1 MLIDADKRLVERV
14 GAGERRALAKA
25 ITLLESTQPQH
36 QERASAVLDAL
47 LPQTGNSLRLGIS
60 GAPGVGKSTF
70 IETLGLTLIAQG
82 HKVAVLAVDPS
93 STVTGG
99 SILGDKTRMERLSL
113 SDAAYIRPTPSSGA
127 LGGVAE
133 RTRETIL
140 LCEAAGFDVVLVE
153 TVGVGQS
160 EITAAGMTDLFVLL
174 QQPNAG
180 DDLQAMKKGVMER
193 ADIVVVNKSDL
204 DDTAAARA
212 ELQIAGALR
221 ALQASGNP
229 ARAEANSIT
238 PVLRLSAQTGAGT
251 DAFWKQVSEL
261 HAVRRADGRFAARRR
276 EQTLNWMWELVNAN
290 LLAEFRRHPAV
301 SAALPQI
308 VAAVTQTQLA
318 PASAARTLLDLFGS

>member
-1 MLIDADKRLVERV
+1 MLIDADKRLVESV
-14 GAGERRALAKA
+14 GTGDRRALAKA

-47 LPQTGNSLRLGIS
+47 LPRTGNSLRLGIS

-82 HKVAVLAVDPS
+82 NRVAVLAVDPS

-99 SILGDKTRMERLSL
+99 SILGDKTRMERLSM
-113 SDAAYIRPTPSSGA
+113 SDAAFIRPTPSSGA

-160 EITAAGMTDLFVLL
+160 EIAAAGMTDLFVLL

-180 DDLQAMKKGVMER
+180 DDLQAMKRGVMER
-193 ADIVVVNKSDL
+193 ADIVVVNKADL

-229 ARAEANSIT
+229 ARAEANAIN
-238 PVLRLSAQTGAGT
+238 PVLRLSAQTGAGM

-261 HAVRRADGRFAARRR
+261 HAARRADGRCAARRR
-276 EQTLNWMWELVNAN
+276 EQALNWMWELVNAN

-301 SAALPQI
+301 SAALPETL
-308 VAAVTQTQLA
+308 AAVTRAELA
-318 PASAARTLLDLFGS
+318 PASAARALLDLFGS

>member
-14 GAGERRALAKA
+14 GAGDRRAVAKA

-36 QERASAVLDAL
+36 QERASALLDAL
-47 LPQTGNSLRLGIS
+47 LPRTGNSLRLGIS

-70 IETLGLTLIAQG
+70 IETLGLALIAQG

-99 SILGDKTRMERLSL
+99 SILGDKTRMERLSM

-160 EITAAGMTDLFVLL
+160 EINAAGMTDLFVLL
-174 QQPNAG
+174 QLPNA
-180 DDLQAMKKGVMER
+180 
-193 ADIVVVNKSDL
+193 
-204 DDTAAARA
+204 
-212 ELQIAGALR
+212 
-221 ALQASGNP
+221 
-229 ARAEANSIT
+229 
-238 PVLRLSAQTGAGT
+238 
-251 DAFWKQVSEL
+251 
-261 HAVRRADGRFAARRR
+261 
-276 EQTLNWMWELVNAN
+276 
-290 LLAEFRRHPAV
+290 
-301 SAALPQI
+301 
-308 VAAVTQTQLA
+308 
-318 PASAARTLLDLFGS
+318 

>member
-1 MLIDADKRLVERV
+1 MLIDTDKRLVERV
-14 GAGERRALAKA
+14 GAGDRRAVAKA

-47 LPQTGNSLRLGIS
+47 LPRTGNSLRLGIS

-70 IETLGLTLIAQG
+70 IETLGLTLIAHA

-99 SILGDKTRMERLSL
+99 SILGDKTRMERLSM

-133 RTRETIL
+133 HTRETIL

-261 HAVRRADGRFAARRR
+261 HAARRADGRFAARRR

-308 VAAVTQTQLA
+308 AAAVTQSQLA

>member
-1 MLIDADKRLVERV
+1 VPIDTDNGLVERV
-14 GAGERRALAKA
+14 IAGDRRALAKA

-36 QERASAVLDAL
+36 QERARAVLDAL
-47 LPQTGNSLRLGIS
+47 LPRTGDSLRLGIS

-70 IETLGLTLIAQG
+70 IETLGLTLIAHG

-99 SILGDKTRMERLSL
+99 SILGDKTRMERLSM
-113 SDAAYIRPTPSSGA
+113 SDAAYIRPTPSSGT

-174 QQPNAG
+174 QLPNAG

-212 ELQIAGALR
+212 ELQITVAIR

-229 ARAEANSIT
+229 AHGAGTPMT
-238 PVLRLSAQTGAGT
+238 PVLRLSAQTGAGMDT
-251 DAFWKQVSEL
+251 LWKQVSEL
-261 HAVRRADGRFAARRR
+261 HAARSADGRFAARRR
-276 EQTLNWMWELVNAN
+276 EQTLNWMWELVNTN
-290 LLAEFRRHPAV
+290 LLAAFRRHPAV
-301 SAALPQI
+301 SAALPET
-308 VAAVTQTQLA
+308 VAAVTRSELA
-318 PASAARTLLDLFGS
+318 PASAAKALLDLFGS

>member
-1 MLIDADKRLVERV
+1 VLTDADTALVEGVAARD
-14 GAGERRALAKA
+14 RRALAKA

-36 QERASAVLDAL
+36 QERARAVLDAL
-47 LPQTGNSLRLGIS
+47 LPRTGNSLRLAIS

-70 IETLGLTLIAQG
+70 IETLGLALIAHG

-99 SILGDKTRMERLSL
+99 SILGDKTRMERLST
-113 SDAAYIRPTPSSGA
+113 SDAAYIRPTPSSGT

-193 ADIVVVNKSDL
+193 ADIVVVNKCDL
-204 DDTAAARA
+204 DDTAAGRA
-212 ELQIAGALR
+212 ELQITAALR
-221 ALQASGNP
+221 ALRASGNP
-229 ARAEANSIT
+229 AHAEATSMT

-251 DAFWKQVSEL
+251 AEFWKQVSEL
-261 HAVRRADGRFAARRR
+261 AAARRADGRFAERRR
-276 EQTLNWMWELVNAN
+276 EQALNWMWELVNAN
-290 LLAEFRRHPAV
+290 LLAGFRRHPAV
-301 SAALPQI
+301 SAALPETI
-308 VAAVTQTQLA
+308 AAVTRSQLA